1 IGHRYIEQ
9 IQEIEYCT
17 VIAVLDKNASKVRD
31 LPVPVLLPEEL
42 SQIVSYDYIV
52 IALKDEKMIQ
62 EVRQKLLQIG
72 VDEKK
77 IVI

>member
-1 IGHRYIEQ
+1 M
-9 IQEIEYCT
+9 
-17 VIAVLDKNASKVRD
+17 
-31 LPVPVLLPEEL
+31 PVLLPEEL